1 MNCGNNKVGMPNGRN
16 KTFRITSFPCSEP
29 RLVFLSQGVR
39 GPRSLFP
46 LLQSHWTLLSLK
58 NTSTVSEPIQTAVH
72 YEAVLKYSHKA
83 QLPIMK
89 CRLLT
94 TLLNSTTTRTVFYPL
109 STARLLPTG
118 CKRKNG
124 SSVLLTAVPKG
135 KHRTSSSKKSTI

>member
-1 MNCGNNKVGMPNGRN
+1 MGETKPLGSLH
-16 KTFRITSFPCSEP
+16 F
-29 RLVFLSQGVR
+29 LVQNPASSSSVRESGV
-39 GPRSLFP
+39 PRSLFP